1 MTTAWLLLLQL
12 LVAVSCHSVDS
23 QSTTDDQVC
32 DGQHLS
38 EIKKDVNELKSGI
51 QRILLLLDN
60 QQRRLGKLSKTKTK
74 IMLEKSV

>member
-1 MTTAWLLLLQL
+1 MTTAWLLLLL
-12 LVAVSCHSVDS
+12 LLAVSCHSVDS